1 MRPEILESLK
11 RIGLA
16 ALVFTFLF
24 LLVSALKRKEE
35 SRIAAVNIE
44 IEPLPGGYRLLTAE
58 DVRKLL
64 QRSFGFN
71 LEDQPLERVNLHRV
85 ERILE
90 YDPFVRDAEVHLDAL
105 NQLHLHIVQRRPVV
119 RILDEMGLNYYLDE
133 EGKKMPLSPHFTARV
148 LVATG
153 QIPPYTPEFLQ
164 KDKHLLKDLFHLV
177 EYVRKDEFLHAMI
190 EQVDVRRGECTLI
203 PKVGD
208 QKILL
213 GRPEQLEDK
222 FRRLKIFYEQGIPY
236 EGWRKYKTI
245 NLKYRGQVVC
255 EKR

>member
-1 MRPEILESLK
+1 MRPELFESLK
-11 RIGLA
+11 RIGWVT
-16 ALVFTFLF
+16 LVFTFLF
-24 LLVSALKRKEE
+24 LLVSALERKEE
-35 SRIAAVNIE
+35 STVAGVEIE
-44 IEPLPGGYRLLTAE
+44 IEPLPGGYRLLTPG
-58 DVRKLL
+58 DVHQLL
-64 QRSFGFN
+64 QRSFGFD
-71 LEDQPLERVNLHRV
+71 LERQPLSRVDLRRV
-85 ERILE
+85 ERVLE

-105 NQLHLHIVQRRPVV
+105 NYLHLDIVQRRPVV

-133 EGKKMPLSPHFTARV
+133 EGQKMPLSPHFTARV

-164 KDKHLLKDLFHLV
+164 KEKHLLKDLFRLV
-177 EYVRKDEFLHAMI
+177 EFIRQDEFLSALI

-213 GRPEQLEDK
+213 GRPENLEDK

-236 EGWRKYKTI
+236 EGWQKYKTI